1 MTASEDTAALD
12 RGQRTGRKLTAKLLL
27 AVLCLWSL
35 FQLWFASPLPFVFNF
50 GIFNATEARAIH
62 LGFALFLAFTLF
74 PLSRRRYN
82 PRIIPVW
89 DWLCALAGAA
99 SAAYLLVLA
108 DELARRAGAPN
119 PQDLVAAGIGMA
131 LVLEACRRAL
141 GWPLTLVALVFL
153 LYAFLGPY
161 MPDVISHRGA
171 SLRRIATHQWLSQE
185 GVFGVALGVSVSFV
199 FLFVLFGALLE
210 RAGAGHYF
218 IRVAYA
224 FLGHMRGGPAKAAV
238 VASGMS
244 GVMSG
249 SSIANVVTTGTFTI
263 PLMRRV
269 GFSSTKAGAI
279 EVAASTTGQLAPPI
293 MGAAAFLMVEYV
305 GIPYIEVI
313 KHALLP
319 ALISYIG
326 LLYIVHLESCKLGIE
341 GMPRGPVT
349 PLLQRLLVWLT
360 VIIGLILLSLAVYYG
375 LGWLKV
381 LFPAAASSIVAV
393 MIVLSYLGLLAYA
406 SRFESPEADTAVE
419 RIPPVGP
426 TLKSGLYFLLPVVI
440 LIWCLT
446 VERLSPQRS
455 VFWAITVL
463 LLIVLTHRP
472 LLAWFRRQSDIT
484 AACRTGFQD
493 CLAGMINGSRNMVGI
508 AIGTATAGMVVGTVT
523 LTGIGL
529 AMTELVELISGGNV
543 LLMLILTAVMSLIL
557 GLGLPTTANYIVV
570 STLMAPVIVTLGAEN
585 GLLVPLI
592 AVHLF
597 VFYFGILADATPPV
611 GLAAYAAAGISKGDP
626 IRTGV
631 QGFFYDIR
639 TAVLPFM
646 FIFNNQLL
654 LIGLTGWWDLMI
666 TIVSATLAMLV
677 FAAATQGYWLVRS
690 YRWESALLV
699 LVAFSLFRPDAW
711 WGHIYPAEIEKPASE
726 LYSVIE
732 RLGPEES
739 LHLVAEG
746 DTPERQD
753 ISRHMRITLPEG
765 NTPEERL
772 AEWGVEL
779 VAEDDA
785 KRVDFVDFASDA
797 EDSVIDF
804 DWRITGV
811 IVEQSRPAPEWV
823 YLPTLLL
830 LVGVGW
836 SQWRRRPQQA

>member
-1 MTASEDTAALD
+1 MTKTEDNAALD
-12 RGQRTGRKLTAKLLL
+12 RGQRTGRRLTAKLILV
-27 AVLCLWSL
+27 VLCLWSL
-35 FQLWFASPLPFVFNF
+35 FQIWFASPLPFVLNV

-62 LGFALFLAFTLF
+62 LAFALFLAFTLF
-74 PLSRRRYN
+74 PPSKKRFNAEL
-82 PRIIPVW
+82 IPVW
-89 DWLCALAGAA
+89 DWLFALAGAG
-99 SAAYLLVLA
+99 SAAYLLVLS
-108 DELARRAGAPN
+108 DELASRAGAPIA
-119 PQDLVAAGIGMA
+119 QDLVAAGIGIT
-131 LVLEACRRAL
+131 LVLEACRRSL
-141 GWPLTLVALVFL
+141 GWPLTLVALIFL

-161 MPDVISHRGA
+161 MPEVISHRGA

-326 LLYIVHLESCKLGIE
+326 LLYIVHLESCKLGIK

-360 VIIGLILLSLAVYYG
+360 VIIGLILLSLAIHYG
-375 LGWLKV
+375 LGWVKV
-381 LFPAAASSIVAV
+381 LFPEAASSIVAV

-406 SRFESPEADTAVE
+406 SRFESPESDASIE

-455 VFWAITVL
+455 VFWAITAL
-463 LLIVLTHRP
+463 MLIVLTHRP
-472 LLAWFRRQSDIT
+472 LLAWFRRQNGIA
-484 AACRTGFQD
+484 AACRAGFRD
-493 CLAGMINGSRNMVGI
+493 FLEGLVNGSRNMVGI

-529 AMTELVELISGGNV
+529 AMTELVELISGGNI

-611 GLAAYAAAGISKGDP
+611 GLAAYAAAGISRGDP

-690 YRWESALLV
+690 YRWESALLL

-711 WGHIYPAEIEKPASE
+711 WSQIHPAEIEKPASE
-726 LYSVIE
+726 LYAVIE
-732 RLGPEES
+732 RLGPEEA
-739 LHLVAEG
+739 LEIVAEG

-765 NTPEERL
+765 DTPEQRL
-772 AEWGVEL
+772 AKWGVEL
-779 VAEDDA
+779 VAEDGV

-797 EDSVIDF
+797 DDSLIDF

-830 LVGVGW
+830 LAGLGW
-836 SQWRRRPQQA
+836 NQWRRRPQET